1 MSLAGEFIISEPAG
15 KPLKMLQIYLR
26 NRLID
31 LENKPMVTRAKGME
45 DRLGV

>member
-15 KPLKMLQIYLR
+15 KPLKMVQIYLR
-26 NRLID
+26 NRLTH
-31 LENKPMVTRAKGME
+31 LENKPMVTREKGME